1 MSELNSSRCTA
12 TNVRDDTSTMNKIEI
27 LVNVYVFRLFGEHL
41 ASENPRCRNGPPEE
55 TSTSSV
61 AFSVDDANQ
70 LSVIKRVSRL
80 AYAVNYGY

>member
-1 MSELNSSRCTA
+1 MA
-12 TNVRDDTSTMNKIEI
+12 TNVRDDISTMNKIEI

-41 ASENPRCRNGPPEE
+41 ASENPRCRNRPSEE

-61 AFSVDDANQ
+61 AFSMSMDDANQ
-70 LSVIKRVSRL
+70 LSVIKRVPRL